1 MTGPESSA
9 ALARAIADKMA
20 HGAGIPADV
29 HAATG
34 QIYALLAVVERL
46 DAVAAR
52 LDRIADRLGPPP
64 EPAHPAHLPHPA
76 HLSQPPDNPR

>member
-1 MTGPESSA
+1 MTDPDSSA

-34 QIYALLAVVERL
+34 QIYALLAVVDRL
-46 DAVAAR
+46 DAIVTR
-52 LDRIADRLGPPP
+52 LDRVVDRLGG
-64 EPAHPAHLPHPA
+64 ATGT
-76 HLSQPPDNPR
+76 DR

>member
-20 HGAGIPADV
+20 HGGGIPADV

-34 QIYALLAVVERL
+34 QIYALLAVIERL
-46 DAVAAR
+46 DAIASR
-52 LDRIADRLGPPP
+52 LDRIADRLGPA
-64 EPAHPAHLPHPA
+64 PA
-76 HLSQPPDNPR
+76 QPPDELAPAQPHEPAGGSE